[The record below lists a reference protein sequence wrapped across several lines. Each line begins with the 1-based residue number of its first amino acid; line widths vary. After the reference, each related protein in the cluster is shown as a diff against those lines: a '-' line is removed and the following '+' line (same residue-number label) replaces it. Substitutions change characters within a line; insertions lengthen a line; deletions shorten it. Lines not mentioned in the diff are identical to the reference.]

1 MTSKEIAKIIRDNFR
16 AEHDAL
22 AETIAKQDGDARKYR
37 DEYYFNAGKE
47 WAWNDVA
54 YAFGVELY
62 DDDLELIKE

>member
-16 AEHDAL
+16 AEHNAL
-22 AETIAKQDGDARKYR
+22 AETLAKQDGDARKYR

-54 YAFGVELY
+54 NMLGIELY
-62 DDDLELIKE
+62 DENLKLIEE